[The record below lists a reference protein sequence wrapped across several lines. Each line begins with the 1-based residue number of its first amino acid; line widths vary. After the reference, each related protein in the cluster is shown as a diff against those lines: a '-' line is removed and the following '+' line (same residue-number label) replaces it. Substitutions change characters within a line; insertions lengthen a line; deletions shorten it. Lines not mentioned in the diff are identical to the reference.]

1 MDLCGSWRSS
11 VDCWRELTPS
21 VCWEGRDCSSDEPWG
36 FREVLKR
43 LNGERGDF
51 GEAEAE
57 LEEDSDSFWCT
68 LLSRSLLEAPG
79 RGLRPPGP
87 RD

>member
-1 MDLCGSWRSS
+1 
-11 VDCWRELTPS
+11 
-21 VCWEGRDCSSDEPWG
+21 
-36 FREVLKR
+36 VLKR

-57 LEEDSDSFWCT
+57 LEEDSDSLWCA
-68 LLSRSLLEAPG
+68 LLPMSLLEAPG
-79 RGLRPPGP
+79 WGLRPPRA